1 MRMWKKIIEKQGIK
15 KLIYNQKTKW
25 NENRFYI
32 QTKIS
37 TKIKIKDK
45 KKFTNKFMGG
55 GAIFRGDNFRFSNG
69 ERLFLEPSILL
80 F

>member
-55 GAIFRGDNFRFSNG
+55 GGANLRGDNFSF
-69 ERLFLEPSILL
+69 
-80 F
+80 